1 MGVSSVFWFRWTSI
15 TVIARVWKVS
25 LRRFSNSGILNIL
38 HFDTPKKFC
47 SGLAHLTISYQEL
60 AFNRLER
67 NLNLLTYKENQTY
80 GQERM
85 TQIEIWIYSTKILT
99 CLKCAQ
105 NNQIK
110 KLTSKSLLN
119 VFQLND
125 SFVPFLAYEFLQ
137 NVQLCYWY
145 QCAHLHVD
153 SSNF

>member
-1 MGVSSVFWFRWTSI
+1 
-15 TVIARVWKVS
+15 

-85 TQIEIWIYSTKILT
+85 TQIEI
-99 CLKCAQ
+99 
-105 NNQIK
+105 
-110 KLTSKSLLN
+110 
-119 VFQLND
+119 
-125 SFVPFLAYEFLQ
+125 
-137 NVQLCYWY
+137 
-145 QCAHLHVD
+145 
-153 SSNF
+153 